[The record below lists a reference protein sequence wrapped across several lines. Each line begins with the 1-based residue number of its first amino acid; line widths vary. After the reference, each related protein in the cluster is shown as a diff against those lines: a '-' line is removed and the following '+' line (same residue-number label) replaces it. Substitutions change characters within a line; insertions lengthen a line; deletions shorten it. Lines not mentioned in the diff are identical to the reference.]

1 MRLPSARDHLACRP
15 AAWPVVRRRSTP
27 RAERAAARARQTRA
41 PVSAAPIAWPA
52 GPLTV
57 SERLRLVADRLA
69 VRRRMMHAGEVIYR
83 AGEPFTHLYVLN
95 SGFFKIVSTSA
106 DGRNQVVALNFRGDW
121 IGFDGIAR
129 GAYACDAVA
138 LDTGEV
144 WALHYDAMLRACAQS
159 PALLGALHSEM
170 SRAIL
175 RGRES
180 MLSRCTLPAAARV
193 ADFLRCWAESLAGP
207 GGCTDQVTLRMS
219 RAEIGNYLGMT
230 LESVSRALSGLVR
243 CQLIRFTEKGRR
255 DIRIP
260 DLGALTVFIQR
271 ELDSRPH
278 RPSARAEEAPMRRP
292 ALPRKAAAPEIEV
305 TRWPSAEPVAQP

>member
-1 MRLPSARDHLACRP
+1 MPVGPP
-15 AAWPVVRRRSTP
+15 ADRQR
-27 RAERAAARARQTRA
+27 RAAGRGGWLAACARRQSGA
-41 PVSAAPIAWPA
+41 VSASLIAWPA
-52 GPLTV
+52 APITV
-57 SERLRLVADRLA
+57 AERLRLVADRLS

-83 AGEPFTHLYVLN
+83 AGEPFAHLYVLN

-144 WALHYDAMLRACAQS
+144 WALHYDALLRACTQS

-260 DLGALTVFIQR
+260 DLGALAVFIQR
-271 ELDSRPH
+271 ELDPRPL
-278 RPSARAEEAPMRRP
+278 RQSARAEDAPVRRP

-305 TRWPSAEPVAQP
+305 TRWPSAGPVAQS